1 VDRRAIELRVEE
13 LRAAHPGRQEFID
26 AVQDFNATLDPEER
40 EVLGKVL
47 LSREPETGGFDVLDR
62 RIQEGGWI
70 RRTMRRV
77 ETRDQRPPR

>member
-1 VDRRAIELRVEE
+1 VDQRAIELHVEE

-47 LSREPETGGFDVLDR
+47 LSRKPETGVFDVLDR

-70 RRTMRRV
+70 RRTMRKI
-77 ETRDQRPPR
+77 ETRDSRPPR